1 MGKDS
6 KANKPSADSD
16 PEDLEMTNVSSKDL
30 KNVKFTDISQVPDI
44 QYASQTQAD
53 AALNLIT

>member
-6 KANKPSADSD
+6 KTNKPSADSD

-53 AALNLIT
+53 AALDLLT

>member
-6 KANKPSADSD
+6 KNNKPSADSD

-53 AALNLIT
+53 AALDLLT

>member
-6 KANKPSADSD
+6 KNNKPSADSD